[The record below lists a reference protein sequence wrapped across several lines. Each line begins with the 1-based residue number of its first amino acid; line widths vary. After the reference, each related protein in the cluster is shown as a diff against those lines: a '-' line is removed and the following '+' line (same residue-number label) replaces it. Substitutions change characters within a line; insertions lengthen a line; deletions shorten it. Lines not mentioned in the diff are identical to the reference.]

1 MGVHGDIQEDLFR
14 GQLGREVARR
24 LELGGVEPG
33 EAVQVPKEGG
43 GVTGDGGTGGV
54 TGGGRGGGR
63 QSGRGGWRG
72 GRGASSR
79 GARPSGRFCYRFGG
93 SGGSGGR
100 DRGGGPGTAA
110 TARDP
115 GEEGPHSVVVE
126 DCDAVVRCHPRVA
139 PEGLGGAVDVD
150 VIGAG
155 RGGRGGARP
164 EAHHVVQEGAGRE
177 KDLVAGLV
185 VEAPA
190 AQVGW
195 EVEVAGRGSR
205 VLPRRGELL
214 ELPDRKRAPTRR
226 GVEVGLS
233 FLGLRRQE
241 RHLVRLSLS
250 WSRGDA
256 GTALS
261 DALSKATSWETG
273 TETVPRTV
281 SYHSDHPSYH
291 SGERDRK
298 GWRKSV
304 AERSGWGTEEL
315 KN

>member
-1 MGVHGDIQEDLFR
+1 MD
-14 GQLGREVARR
+14 
-24 LELGGVEPG
+24 
-33 EAVQVPKEGG
+33 
-43 GVTGDGGTGGV
+43 
-54 TGGGRGGGR
+54 
-63 QSGRGGWRG
+63 
-72 GRGASSR
+72 
-79 GARPSGRFCYRFGG
+79 
-93 SGGSGGR
+93 
-100 DRGGGPGTAA
+100 
-110 TARDP
+110 
-115 GEEGPHSVVVE
+115 VV
-126 DCDAVVRCHPRVA
+126 
-139 PEGLGGAVDVD
+139 
-150 VIGAG
+150 GAG
-155 RGGRGGARP
+155 RGGWGGARP

-190 AQVGW
+190 AQVGR
-195 EVEVAGRGSR
+195 EVEVRGRGSR

-261 DALSKATSWETG
+261 DSEATSWETVPG
-273 TETVPRTV
+273 TVPRTV

-291 SGERDRK
+291 SGERDRN

-315 KN
+315 QN